1 MRVLAD
7 AAEVAKLID
16 GLAEGIREEM
26 QRVHGKALWGFVGIR
41 SRGDILARR
50 LAELVRPDHVGTLDM
65 TLYRDDLTEL
75 GPQPVVRTTEI
86 DFDVDGANIVLID
99 DVLMSGRSVRAALQ
113 LLMDLGR
120 PKRVWLAVLADRG
133 GRELPIAADHVGF
146 VLSRDM
152 AEGLEAGQ
160 WVDVHLQPVDDRDA
174 IVVRSAGD
182 QRPLEESRETG
193 QGAARG

>member
-7 AAEVAKLID
+7 AADVARLID
-16 GLAEGIREEM
+16 GLADGIREDM
-26 QRVHGKALWGFVGIR
+26 RARTGDGRWGLVGIR
-41 SRGDILARR
+41 SRGDILAQR
-50 LAELVRPDHVGTLDM
+50 LAEKLRPDHVGTLDM

-86 DFDVDGANIVLID
+86 DFDVDGASIVLVD

-120 PKRVWLAVLADRG
+120 PRRVWLAVLADRG
-133 GRELPIAADHVGF
+133 GRELPIAPDHVGF

-152 AEGLEAGQ
+152 EGGLAAGQ
-160 WVDVHLQPVDDRDA
+160 WVDVHLQPLDEDDA
-174 IVVRSAGD
+174 IVVRSGDDAREAG
-182 QRPLEESRETG
+182 R
-193 QGAARG
+193 GAARGQQ